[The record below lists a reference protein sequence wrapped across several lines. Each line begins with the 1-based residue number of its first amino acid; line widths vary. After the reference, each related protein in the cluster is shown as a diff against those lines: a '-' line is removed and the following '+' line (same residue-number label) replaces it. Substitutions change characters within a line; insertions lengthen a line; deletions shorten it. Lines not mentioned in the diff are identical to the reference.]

1 MQTLGKRQFRS
12 QCLKQTLVLATPLEM
27 KNTHAIEK
35 ICLETFLCSDDIKSF
50 NKEIISLFF
59 SYKY

>member
-1 MQTLGKRQFRS
+1 MQILGKRQFRS

-35 ICLETFLCSDDIKSF
+35 NMFGNVFYALMI
-50 NKEIISLFF
+50 
-59 SYKY
+59 